1 MTKVSTLQISRLRD
15 SLSGI
20 VGYDVVRS
28 LLGLVLL
35 IAAAL
40 KGYQL
45 ATEPVANNSIF
56 TSRWFLIAQVE
67 FELMFGLLLLS
78 GLYKRLMWMVVLVC
92 FAGFSLITLYK
103 GLAGAASC
111 GCFGKVEV
119 NPWYTLIFDLAAVS
133 ALLIFRPN
141 GKHRQCVQ
149 FHWFRSAMVAA
160 VALVAGI
167 PGGLAMASYIPAA
180 VTAQGDIIG
189 DGQIVVLE
197 PQTWVGKR
205 FPLLKY
211 IDIGDKLAEG
221 KWLILLFHHDCPD
234 CCEAIPLYE
243 QIAKEMANRKSTLGI
258 ALVEMP
264 PYGQPGE
271 SPISMNSP
279 CTLGSVSDVKEWLVE
294 TPAAVMLADG
304 KVKYAGDGAGEQ
316 IENLLTN
323 APTLFESN
331 GYDENL

>member
-1 MTKVSTLQISRLRD
+1 MTRVSTLQAPRLRLN
-15 SLSGI
+15 LSGT

-28 LLGLVLL
+28 LLGLILL
-35 IAAAL
+35 TAAAL

-45 ATEPVANNSIF
+45 ATEPVANNGIL

-78 GLYKRLMWMVVLVC
+78 GLYKRLMWMVALVC
-92 FAGFSLITLYK
+92 FAGFSLVTLYK
-103 GLAGAASC
+103 GLTGAASC

-119 NPWYTLIFDLAAVS
+119 NPWYTLIFDLGAVT

-189 DGQIVVLE
+189 DGQIVVFE
-197 PQTWVGKR
+197 PETWVGKR

-211 IDIGDKLAEG
+211 IDIGDKLAKG
-221 KWLILLFHHDCPD
+221 KWIVLLYHHDCPQ
-234 CCEAIPLYE
+234 CHEAIPKYE
-243 QIAKEMANRKSTLGI
+243 QMAKEMAVAGQADSPHI
-258 ALVEMP
+258 ALIEVP
-264 PYGQPGE
+264 PYGDVPYDLRNR
-271 SPISMNSP
+271 NSW
-279 CTLGSVSDVKEWLVE
+279 CRLGRLSDINEWFVVTSTVVSLIEAQVQGSWKGGATDFE
-294 TPAAVMLADG
+294 TIFAEMAVM
-304 KVKYAGDGAGEQ
+304 
-316 IENLLTN
+316 N
-323 APTLFESN
+323 
-331 GYDENL
+331 